1 MNRTPIAN
9 SSNIA
14 SIGYDP
20 GTQTM
25 EVEFTNGNVYQYFD
39 VPQAVYEELMRAE
52 SAGRFLNAQV
62 KGVYRY
68 ARL

>member
-1 MNRTPIAN
+1 MNRIPVVN

-14 SIGYDP
+14 SAGYDP
-20 GTQTM
+20 ETQTM

-39 VPQAVYEELMRAE
+39 VPQAVHEELIKAE
-52 SAGRFLNAQV
+52 SAGAFLNDQV